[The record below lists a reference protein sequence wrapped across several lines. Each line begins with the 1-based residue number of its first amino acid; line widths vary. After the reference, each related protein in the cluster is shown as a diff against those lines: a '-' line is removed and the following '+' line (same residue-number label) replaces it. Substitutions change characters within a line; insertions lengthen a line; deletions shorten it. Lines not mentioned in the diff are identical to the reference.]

1 MKYISLFVCFF
12 IGLQSMVVPSYEVL
26 ISNIESKVD
35 TVDENQA
42 SFLSM
47 KCRDVSKSIEFKQTN
62 LMARVEKQE
71 KCVDELERRYKQK
84 KNYYELKKLEYGFEL
99 QTIQRNNSILYP
111 YKIQKNLELY
121 FDEYREIEVE
131 YLKHKKQLDK
141 NQNTL
146 SLYEEYLKR
155 LSNCQNYL
163 FKRFSNLAQINEAG
177 QHNEDS
183 MISGTEHLPDYGGY
197 ESWQQNGM
205 SCLVDGNYE
214 IDSYSSFWQNPVEN
228 GTISAGC
235 WSYPD
240 GGLHLGLDIAS
251 AMYSDVLAVANGIV
265 LYAHAPVDSN
275 NGYLGNWC
283 GWPNGGGNTIC
294 MVVAVNERLYAITYA
309 HLSSEI
315 YVTSGQ
321 QVSQGT
327 VIAKSGNSGNSTGP
341 HTHVE
346 VFELKQD
353 LNSIVEY
360 FRNSGADFS
369 FGCGFN
375 SAATCSDYACRID
388 PEIVLEGL

>member
-1 MKYISLFVCFF
+1 MKCISLFVCFF
-12 IGLQSMVVPSYEVL
+12 IGLQSMIVPSYEVL

-35 TVDENQA
+35 TIHEDRA
-42 SFLSM
+42 SFLSL
-47 KCRDVSKSIEFKQTN
+47 KCRDIAMDVTSKKMDLRIE
-62 LMARVEKQE
+62 MDKQE
-71 KCVDELERRYKQK
+71 KRVDELERRYKIK
-84 KNYYELKKLEYGFEL
+84 KNYYELKKMEYGLEL
-99 QTIQRNNSILYP
+99 QAIQKNNSILYP
-111 YKIQKNLELY
+111 YKIQKNLTLY
-121 FDEYREIEVE
+121 FDEYRNVEVE
-131 YLKHKKQLDK
+131 YLKQKKQFDK

-146 SLYEEYLKR
+146 LLYDEYLER
-155 LSNCQNYL
+155 LSNCQSRL
-163 FKRFSNLAQINEAG
+163 LKRFSHLAQINESG

-183 MISGTEHLPDYGGY
+183 MISGTEHLPDFGGY

-251 AMYSDVLAVANGIV
+251 AMYSDVLAVANGII

-294 MVVAVNERLYAITYA
+294 MVGAVNDRLYAISYA
-309 HLSSEI
+309 HLSNEI

-369 FGCGFN
+369 FGCGY
-375 SAATCSDYACRID
+375 SEAATCSGYACRID
-388 PEIVLEGL
+388 PETVLEGV

>member
-1 MKYISLFVCFF
+1 MKCISLFVCFF

-35 TVDENQA
+35 TVDENRA
-42 SFLSM
+42 SFLSL

-121 FDEYREIEVE
+121 FEEYREIEVE

-146 SLYEEYLKR
+146 LLYDEYLKR

-294 MVVAVNERLYAITYA
+294 MLVAVNERLYAITYA

-369 FGCGFN
+369 FGCGY
-375 SAATCSDYACRID
+375 SEAATCSGYACRID
-388 PEIVLEGL
+388 PETVLEGV

>member
-1 MKYISLFVCFF
+1 MKCISLFVCFF
-12 IGLQSMVVPSYEVL
+12 ISLQSMIVPSYEVL

-35 TVDENQA
+35 TIHEDRA
-42 SFLSM
+42 SFLSL
-47 KCRDVSKSIEFKQTN
+47 KCRDIAMDVTSKKMDLRIE
-62 LMARVEKQE
+62 MDKQE
-71 KCVDELERRYKQK
+71 KCVDELERRYKHK
-84 KNYYELKKLEYGFEL
+84 KNYYELKKMEYGLEL

-111 YKIQKNLELY
+111 YKIQKNLALY
-121 FDEYREIEVE
+121 FDEYRNVEVE
-131 YLKHKKQLDK
+131 YLKHKKQFDK

-146 SLYEEYLKR
+146 LLYDEYLER
-155 LSNCQNYL
+155 LSNCQSRL
-163 FKRFSNLAQINEAG
+163 LKRFSHLAQINESG

-183 MISGTEHLPDYGGY
+183 MISGTEHLPDFGGY

-251 AMYSDVLAVANGIV
+251 AMYSDVLAVANGII

-294 MVVAVNERLYAITYA
+294 MVVAVNDRLYAISYA
-309 HLSSEI
+309 HLSNEI

-369 FGCGFN
+369 FGCGY
-375 SAATCSDYACRID
+375 SEAATCSGYACRID
-388 PEIVLEGL
+388 PETVLEGV

>member
-1 MKYISLFVCFF
+1 MKCISLFVCFF
-12 IGLQSMVVPSYEVL
+12 ISLQSMIVPSYEVL

-35 TVDENQA
+35 TIHEDRA
-42 SFLSM
+42 SFLSL
-47 KCRDVSKSIEFKQTN
+47 KCRNIEMDVTSKKTDLRIE
-62 LMARVEKQE
+62 MDKQE
-71 KCVDELERRYKQK
+71 KCVDELERRYKHK
-84 KNYYELKKLEYGFEL
+84 KNYYELKKMEYGLEL

-111 YKIQKNLELY
+111 YKIQKNLALY
-121 FDEYREIEVE
+121 FDEYRNVEVE
-131 YLKHKKQLDK
+131 YLKHKKQFDK

-146 SLYEEYLKR
+146 LLYDEYLER
-155 LSNCQNYL
+155 LSNCQSRL
-163 FKRFSNLAQINEAG
+163 LKRFSHLAQINESG

-183 MISGTEHLPDYGGY
+183 MISGTEHLPDFGGY

-240 GGLHLGLDIAS
+240 GGLHLGLDIAN

-294 MVVAVNERLYAITYA
+294 MVVAVNDRLYAISYA
-309 HLSSEI
+309 HLSNEI

-369 FGCGFN
+369 FGCGY
-375 SAATCSDYACRID
+375 SEAATCSGYACRID
-388 PEIVLEGL
+388 PETVLEGV

>member
-1 MKYISLFVCFF
+1 MKCISLFVCFF
-12 IGLQSMVVPSYEVL
+12 IGLQSMVVSSYEVL

-121 FDEYREIEVE
+121 FEEYREIEVE

-146 SLYEEYLKR
+146 LLYDEYLKR

-294 MVVAVNERLYAITYA
+294 MVVAVNDRLYAISYA
-309 HLSSEI
+309 HLSNEI

-369 FGCGFN
+369 FGCGY
-375 SAATCSDYACRID
+375 SEAATCSGYACRID
-388 PEIVLEGL
+388 PETVLEGV

>member
-1 MKYISLFVCFF
+1 M
-12 IGLQSMVVPSYEVL
+12 
-26 ISNIESKVD
+26 
-35 TVDENQA
+35 
-42 SFLSM
+42 
-47 KCRDVSKSIEFKQTN
+47 
-62 LMARVEKQE
+62 
-71 KCVDELERRYKQK
+71 
-84 KNYYELKKLEYGFEL
+84 
-99 QTIQRNNSILYP
+99 LY
-111 YKIQKNLELY
+111 
-121 FDEYREIEVE
+121 DEYLE
-131 YLKHKKQLDK
+131 
-141 NQNTL
+141 
-146 SLYEEYLKR
+146 R
-155 LSNCQNYL
+155 LSNCQSRL
-163 FKRFSNLAQINEAG
+163 LKRFSHLAQINESG

-183 MISGTEHLPDYGGY
+183 MISGTEQLPDFGGY

-251 AMYSDVLAVANGIV
+251 AMYSDVLAVANGII
-265 LYAHAPVDSN
+265 LYAHAPVDPN

-294 MVVAVNERLYAITYA
+294 MVVAVNDRLYAISYA
-309 HLSSEI
+309 HLSNEI

-369 FGCGFN
+369 FGCGY
-375 SAATCSDYACRID
+375 SEAATCSGYACRID
-388 PEIVLEGL
+388 PETVLEGV

>member
-1 MKYISLFVCFF
+1 MKCISLFVCFF

-99 QTIQRNNSILYP
+99 QTIQKNNSILYP

-121 FDEYREIEVE
+121 FEEYREIEVE

-146 SLYEEYLKR
+146 LLYDEYLKR

-163 FKRFSNLAQINEAG
+163 FKRFSNLAQINESG

-369 FGCGFN
+369 FGCGY
-375 SAATCSDYACRID
+375 SEAATCSGYACRID
-388 PEIVLEGL
+388 PETVLEGV

>member
-1 MKYISLFVCFF
+1 MKCISLFVCFF

-35 TVDENQA
+35 TVDENRA

-99 QTIQRNNSILYP
+99 QTIQKNNSILYP

-121 FDEYREIEVE
+121 FDEYRDVEVD

-163 FKRFSNLAQINEAG
+163 FKRFSNLAQINESG
-177 QHNEDS
+177 KHNEDS

-369 FGCGFN
+369 FGCGY
-375 SAATCSDYACRID
+375 SEAATCSGYACRID
-388 PEIVLEGL
+388 PETVLEGV

>member
-1 MKYISLFVCFF
+1 MKCISLFVCFF

-35 TVDENQA
+35 TVDENRA

-99 QTIQRNNSILYP
+99 QAIQRNNSILYP
-111 YKIQKNLELY
+111 YKIQKNLGLY

-146 SLYEEYLKR
+146 LLYDEYLKR
-155 LSNCQNYL
+155 LSNCQSRL
-163 FKRFSNLAQINEAG
+163 FKRFSNLAQINESG

-235 WSYPD
+235 WFYPD

-309 HLSSEI
+309 HLSNEI

-346 VFELKQD
+346 VFELKQN

-369 FGCGFN
+369 FGCGY
-375 SAATCSDYACRID
+375 SEAATCSGYACRID
-388 PEIVLEGL
+388 PETVLEGV

>member
-1 MKYISLFVCFF
+1 MKCISLFVCFF

-99 QTIQRNNSILYP
+99 QAIQRNNSILYP
-111 YKIQKNLELY
+111 YKIQKNLGLY
-121 FDEYREIEVE
+121 FDEYRDMEIK

-146 SLYEEYLKR
+146 LLYDEYLKR

-163 FKRFSNLAQINEAG
+163 FKRFSNLAQINESG

-369 FGCGFN
+369 FGCGY
-375 SAATCSDYACRID
+375 SEAATCSGYACRID
-388 PEIVLEGL
+388 PETVLEGV

>member
-1 MKYISLFVCFF
+1 MKCISLFVCFF

-35 TVDENQA
+35 TVDENRA

-111 YKIQKNLELY
+111 YKIQKNLGLY
-121 FDEYREIEVE
+121 FDEYRDMEIK

-146 SLYEEYLKR
+146 LLYDEYLKR

-163 FKRFSNLAQINEAG
+163 FKRFSNLAQINESG
-177 QHNEDS
+177 KHNEDS

-369 FGCGFN
+369 FGCGY
-375 SAATCSDYACRID
+375 SEAATCSGYACRID
-388 PEIVLEGL
+388 PETVLEGV

>member
-1 MKYISLFVCFF
+1 
-12 IGLQSMVVPSYEVL
+12 MVVPSYEVL

-99 QTIQRNNSILYP
+99 QAIQRNNSILYP
-111 YKIQKNLELY
+111 YKIQKNLGLY

-146 SLYEEYLKR
+146 LLYDEYLKR

-163 FKRFSNLAQINEAG
+163 FKRFSNLAQINESG

-309 HLSSEI
+309 HLSNEI

-369 FGCGFN
+369 FGCGY
-375 SAATCSDYACRID
+375 SEAATCSGYACRID
-388 PEIVLEGL
+388 PETVLEGV

>member
-1 MKYISLFVCFF
+1 MKCISLFVCFF

-35 TVDENQA
+35 TVDENRA

-99 QTIQRNNSILYP
+99 QTIQKNNSILYP

-121 FDEYREIEVE
+121 FDEYRDVEVD

-163 FKRFSNLAQINEAG
+163 FKRFSNLAQINESG
-177 QHNEDS
+177 KHNEDS

-251 AMYSDVLAVANGIV
+251 AMYSDVLAVANGII

-369 FGCGFN
+369 FGCGY
-375 SAATCSDYACRID
+375 SEAATCSGYACRID
-388 PEIVLEGL
+388 PETVLEGV

>member
-1 MKYISLFVCFF
+1 
-12 IGLQSMVVPSYEVL
+12 MVVPSYEVL

-35 TVDENQA
+35 TVDENRA
-42 SFLSM
+42 SFLSL

-99 QTIQRNNSILYP
+99 QAIQRNNSILYP
-111 YKIQKNLELY
+111 YKIQKNLGLY
-121 FDEYREIEVE
+121 FEEYREIEVD
-131 YLKHKKQLDK
+131 YLKQKKQLDK

-146 SLYEEYLKR
+146 LLYDEYLKR

-163 FKRFSNLAQINEAG
+163 FKRFSNLAQINESG

-251 AMYSDVLAVANGIV
+251 AMYSDVLAVANGII

-369 FGCGFN
+369 FGCGY
-375 SAATCSDYACRID
+375 SEAATCSGYACRID
-388 PEIVLEGL
+388 PETVLEGV

>member
-1 MKYISLFVCFF
+1 MDVTSKKTDLR
-12 IGLQSMVVPSYEVL
+12 
-26 ISNIESKVD
+26 IEMD
-35 TVDENQA
+35 
-42 SFLSM
+42 
-47 KCRDVSKSIEFKQTN
+47 
-62 LMARVEKQE
+62 KQE
-71 KCVDELERRYKQK
+71 KCVDELERRYKHK
-84 KNYYELKKLEYGFEL
+84 KNYYELKKMEYGLEL
-99 QTIQRNNSILYP
+99 QAIQKNNSILYP
-111 YKIQKNLELY
+111 YKIQKNLSLY
-121 FDEYREIEVE
+121 FDEYRNVELE
-131 YLKHKKQLDK
+131 YLKHKKQFDK

-146 SLYEEYLKR
+146 LLYDEYLER
-155 LSNCQNYL
+155 LSNCQSRL
-163 FKRFSNLAQINEAG
+163 LKRFSHLAQINESG

-183 MISGTEHLPDYGGY
+183 MISGTEHLPDFGGY

-251 AMYSDVLAVANGIV
+251 AMYSDELAVANGIV

-294 MVVAVNERLYAITYA
+294 MVVAVNDRLYAISYA
-309 HLSSEI
+309 HLSNEI

-369 FGCGFN
+369 FGCGY
-375 SAATCSDYACRID
+375 SEAATCSGYACRID
-388 PEIVLEGL
+388 PETVLEGV

>member
-1 MKYISLFVCFF
+1 MKCISLFVCFF

-35 TVDENQA
+35 IVDENQA

-121 FDEYREIEVE
+121 FEEYREIEVE

-146 SLYEEYLKR
+146 LLYDEYLKR

-163 FKRFSNLAQINEAG
+163 FKRFSNLAQINESG

-251 AMYSDVLAVANGIV
+251 AMYSDVFAVANGIV

-369 FGCGFN
+369 FGCGY
-375 SAATCSDYACRID
+375 SEAATCSGYACRID
-388 PEIVLEGL
+388 PETVLEGV

>member
-1 MKYISLFVCFF
+1 MI
-12 IGLQSMVVPSYEVL
+12 VPSYEVL

-35 TVDENQA
+35 TIHEDRA
-42 SFLSM
+42 SFLSL
-47 KCRDVSKSIEFKQTN
+47 KCRNIEMDVTSKKTDLRIE
-62 LMARVEKQE
+62 MDKQE
-71 KCVDELERRYKQK
+71 KCVDELERRYKHK
-84 KNYYELKKLEYGFEL
+84 KNYYELKKMEYGLEL

-111 YKIQKNLELY
+111 YKIQKNLALY
-121 FDEYREIEVE
+121 FDEYRNVEVE
-131 YLKHKKQLDK
+131 YLKHKKQFDK

-146 SLYEEYLKR
+146 LLYDEYLER
-155 LSNCQNYL
+155 LSNCQSRL
-163 FKRFSNLAQINEAG
+163 LKRFSHLAQINESG

-183 MISGTEHLPDYGGY
+183 MISGTEHLPDFGGY

-294 MVVAVNERLYAITYA
+294 MVVAVNDRLYAISYA
-309 HLSSEI
+309 HLSNEI

-369 FGCGFN
+369 FGCGY
-375 SAATCSDYACRID
+375 SEAATCSGYACRID
-388 PEIVLEGL
+388 PETVLEGV

>member
-1 MKYISLFVCFF
+1 MKCISLFVCFF

-99 QTIQRNNSILYP
+99 QAIQRNNSILYP
-111 YKIQKNLELY
+111 YKIQKNLGLY

-146 SLYEEYLKR
+146 LLYDEYLKR

-163 FKRFSNLAQINEAG
+163 FKRFSNLAQINESG

-369 FGCGFN
+369 FGCGY
-375 SAATCSDYACRID
+375 SEAATCSGYACRID
-388 PEIVLEGL
+388 PETVLEGV

>member
-1 MKYISLFVCFF
+1 MKCISLFVCFF

-71 KCVDELERRYKQK
+71 KNVDELERRYKQK

-99 QTIQRNNSILYP
+99 QAIQRNNSILYP
-111 YKIQKNLELY
+111 YKIQKNLGLY
-121 FDEYREIEVE
+121 FDEYRDMEIK

-146 SLYEEYLKR
+146 LLYDEYLKR
-155 LSNCQNYL
+155 LSNCQSRL
-163 FKRFSNLAQINEAG
+163 FKRFSNLAQINESG
-177 QHNEDS
+177 KHNEDS

-309 HLSSEI
+309 HLSNEI

-369 FGCGFN
+369 FGCGY
-375 SAATCSDYACRID
+375 SEAATCSGYACRID
-388 PEIVLEGL
+388 PETVLEGV

>member
-1 MKYISLFVCFF
+1 MKCISLFVCFF

-35 TVDENQA
+35 TVDENRA
-42 SFLSM
+42 SFLSL

-71 KCVDELERRYKQK
+71 KCVDELERSYKQK

-111 YKIQKNLELY
+111 YKIQKNLALY

-146 SLYEEYLKR
+146 LLYDEYLKR

-163 FKRFSNLAQINEAG
+163 FKRFSNLAQINESG
-177 QHNEDS
+177 KHNEDS

-369 FGCGFN
+369 FGCGY
-375 SAATCSDYACRID
+375 SEAATCSGYACRID
-388 PEIVLEGL
+388 PETVLEGV

>member
-1 MKYISLFVCFF
+1 M
-12 IGLQSMVVPSYEVL
+12 
-26 ISNIESKVD
+26 
-35 TVDENQA
+35 
-42 SFLSM
+42 
-47 KCRDVSKSIEFKQTN
+47 
-62 LMARVEKQE
+62 
-71 KCVDELERRYKQK
+71 
-84 KNYYELKKLEYGFEL
+84 EL
-99 QTIQRNNSILYP
+99 QAIQRNNSILYP
-111 YKIQKNLELY
+111 YKIQKNLALY
-121 FDEYREIEVE
+121 FDEYRTAELE
-131 YLKHKKQLDK
+131 YLKQKKLFDK

-146 SLYEEYLKR
+146 LLYDEYLER
-155 LSNCQNYL
+155 LSNCQSRL
-163 FKRFSNLAQINEAG
+163 LKRFSHLAQINESG

-183 MISGTEHLPDYGGY
+183 MISGTEHLPDFGGY

-240 GGLHLGLDIAS
+240 GDLHLGLDIAS
-251 AMYSDVLAVANGIV
+251 AMYSDVLAVANGII

-294 MVVAVNERLYAITYA
+294 MVVAVNDRLYAISYA
-309 HLSSEI
+309 HLSNEI

-369 FGCGFN
+369 FGCGY
-375 SAATCSDYACRID
+375 SEAATCSGYACRID
-388 PEIVLEGL
+388 PETVLEGV

>member
-1 MKYISLFVCFF
+1 MKCISLFVCFF
-12 IGLQSMVVPSYEVL
+12 ISLQSMIVPSYEVL

-35 TVDENQA
+35 TIHEDRA
-42 SFLSM
+42 SFLSL
-47 KCRDVSKSIEFKQTN
+47 KCRNIEMDVTSKKTDLRIE
-62 LMARVEKQE
+62 MDKQE
-71 KCVDELERRYKQK
+71 KCVDELERRYKHK
-84 KNYYELKKLEYGFEL
+84 KNYYELKKMEYGLEL

-111 YKIQKNLELY
+111 YKIQKNLSLY
-121 FDEYREIEVE
+121 FDEYRNVEVE
-131 YLKHKKQLDK
+131 YLKHKKQFDK

-146 SLYEEYLKR
+146 LLYDEYLER
-155 LSNCQNYL
+155 LSNCQSRL
-163 FKRFSNLAQINEAG
+163 LKRFSHLAQINESG

-183 MISGTEHLPDYGGY
+183 MISGTEHLPDFGGY

-251 AMYSDVLAVANGIV
+251 AMYSDVLAVANGII

-294 MVVAVNERLYAITYA
+294 MVVAVNDRLYAISYA
-309 HLSSEI
+309 HLSNEI

-369 FGCGFN
+369 FGCGY
-375 SAATCSDYACRID
+375 SEAATCSGYACRID
-388 PEIVLEGL
+388 PETVLEGV

>member
-1 MKYISLFVCFF
+1 
-12 IGLQSMVVPSYEVL
+12 MVVPSYEVL

-35 TVDENQA
+35 TVDENRA

-121 FDEYREIEVE
+121 FEEYREIEVE

-146 SLYEEYLKR
+146 LLYDEYLKR

-294 MVVAVNERLYAITYA
+294 MLVAVNERLYAITYA

-369 FGCGFN
+369 FGCGY
-375 SAATCSDYACRID
+375 SEAATCSGYACRID
-388 PEIVLEGL
+388 PETVLEGV

>member
-1 MKYISLFVCFF
+1 MKCISLFVCFF

-121 FDEYREIEVE
+121 FEEYKEIEVE

-146 SLYEEYLKR
+146 LLYDEYLKR

-163 FKRFSNLAQINEAG
+163 FKRFSNLAQINESG

-346 VFELKQD
+346 VFELKQN

-369 FGCGFN
+369 FGCGY
-375 SAATCSDYACRID
+375 SEAATCSGYACRID
-388 PEIVLEGL
+388 PETVLEGV

>member
-1 MKYISLFVCFF
+1 MKCISLFVCFF

-26 ISNIESKVD
+26 ISKIESKVD

-121 FDEYREIEVE
+121 FEEYREIEVE

-146 SLYEEYLKR
+146 LLYDEYLKR
-155 LSNCQNYL
+155 LSNCQSRL
-163 FKRFSNLAQINEAG
+163 FKRFSNLAQINESG

-235 WSYPD
+235 WFYPD

-309 HLSSEI
+309 HLSNEI

-346 VFELKQD
+346 VFELKQN

-369 FGCGFN
+369 FGCGY
-375 SAATCSDYACRID
+375 SEAATCSGYACRID
-388 PEIVLEGL
+388 PETVLEGV

>member
-1 MKYISLFVCFF
+1 MKCISLFVCFF
-12 IGLQSMVVPSYEVL
+12 ISLQSMIVPSYEVL

-35 TVDENQA
+35 TIHEDRA
-42 SFLSM
+42 SFLSL
-47 KCRDVSKSIEFKQTN
+47 KRRDIAMDVTSKKTDLRIE
-62 LMARVEKQE
+62 MDKQE
-71 KCVDELERRYKQK
+71 KCVDELERRYKHK
-84 KNYYELKKLEYGFEL
+84 KNYYELKKMEYGLEL

-111 YKIQKNLELY
+111 YKIQKNLSLY
-121 FDEYREIEVE
+121 FDEYRNVEVE
-131 YLKHKKQLDK
+131 YLKHKKQFDK

-146 SLYEEYLKR
+146 LLYDAYLER
-155 LSNCQNYL
+155 LSNCQSRL
-163 FKRFSNLAQINEAG
+163 LKRFSHLAQINESG

-183 MISGTEHLPDYGGY
+183 MISGTEHLPDFGGY

-294 MVVAVNERLYAITYA
+294 MVVAVNDRLYAISYA
-309 HLSSEI
+309 HLSNEI

-369 FGCGFN
+369 FGCGY
-375 SAATCSDYACRID
+375 SEAATCSGYACRID
-388 PEIVLEGL
+388 PETVLEGV

>member
-1 MKYISLFVCFF
+1 MKCISLFVCFF

-35 TVDENQA
+35 TVDENRA

-99 QTIQRNNSILYP
+99 QAIQRNNSILYP
-111 YKIQKNLELY
+111 YKIQKNLGLY

-146 SLYEEYLKR
+146 LLYDEYLKR

-163 FKRFSNLAQINEAG
+163 FKRFSNLAQINESG

-309 HLSSEI
+309 HLSNEI

-369 FGCGFN
+369 FGCGY
-375 SAATCSDYACRID
+375 SEAATCSGYACRID
-388 PEIVLEGL
+388 PETVLEGV

>member
-1 MKYISLFVCFF
+1 MKCISLFVCFF

-121 FDEYREIEVE
+121 FEEYREIEVE

-146 SLYEEYLKR
+146 LLYDEYLKR

-265 LYAHAPVDSN
+265 LYAYAPVDSN

-294 MVVAVNERLYAITYA
+294 MVVVVNERLYAITYA

-369 FGCGFN
+369 FGCGY
-375 SAATCSDYACRID
+375 SEAATCSGYACRID
-388 PEIVLEGL
+388 PETVLEGV

>member
-1 MKYISLFVCFF
+1 MKCISLFVCFF

-35 TVDENQA
+35 TVDENRA
-42 SFLSM
+42 SFLSL

-99 QTIQRNNSILYP
+99 QAIQRNNSILYP
-111 YKIQKNLELY
+111 YKIQKNLGLY
-121 FDEYREIEVE
+121 FEEYREIEVD
-131 YLKHKKQLDK
+131 YLKQKKQLDK

-146 SLYEEYLKR
+146 LLYDEYLKR

-163 FKRFSNLAQINEAG
+163 FKRFSNLAQINESG

-251 AMYSDVLAVANGIV
+251 AMYSDVLAVANGII

-369 FGCGFN
+369 FGCGY
-375 SAATCSDYACRID
+375 SEAATCSGYACRID
-388 PEIVLEGL
+388 PETVLEGV

>member
-1 MKYISLFVCFF
+1 
-12 IGLQSMVVPSYEVL
+12 MVVPSYEVL

-84 KNYYELKKLEYGFEL
+84 KNCYELKKLEYGFEL
-99 QTIQRNNSILYP
+99 QAIQRNNSILYP
-111 YKIQKNLELY
+111 YKIQKNLGLY
-121 FDEYREIEVE
+121 FDEYREIEVD
-131 YLKHKKQLDK
+131 YLKQKKQLDK

-146 SLYEEYLKR
+146 LLYDEYLKR

-163 FKRFSNLAQINEAG
+163 FKRFSNLAQINESG

-369 FGCGFN
+369 FGCGY
-375 SAATCSDYACRID
+375 SEAATCSGYACRID
-388 PEIVLEGL
+388 PETVLEGV

>member
-1 MKYISLFVCFF
+1 MKCISLFVCFF

-121 FDEYREIEVE
+121 FEEYREIEVE

-146 SLYEEYLKR
+146 LLYDEYLKR

-294 MVVAVNERLYAITYA
+294 MVVAVNDRLYAISYA
-309 HLSSEI
+309 HLSNEI

-369 FGCGFN
+369 FGCGY
-375 SAATCSDYACRID
+375 SEAATCSGYACRID
-388 PEIVLEGL
+388 PETVLEGV

>member
-1 MKYISLFVCFF
+1 MKCISLFVCFF

-121 FDEYREIEVE
+121 FEEYREIEVE

-146 SLYEEYLKR
+146 LLYDEYLKR
-155 LSNCQNYL
+155 LSNCQSRL
-163 FKRFSNLAQINEAG
+163 FKRFSNLAQINESG

-235 WSYPD
+235 WFYPD

-251 AMYSDVLAVANGIV
+251 AMYSDVLAVANGIM

-294 MVVAVNERLYAITYA
+294 MVVAVNDRLYAITYA
-309 HLSSEI
+309 HLSNEI

-346 VFELKQD
+346 VFELKQN

-369 FGCGFN
+369 FGCGY
-375 SAATCSDYACRID
+375 SEAATCSGYACRID
-388 PEIVLEGL
+388 PETVLEGV

>member
-1 MKYISLFVCFF
+1 MKCISLFVCFF

-99 QTIQRNNSILYP
+99 QAIQRNNSILYP

-163 FKRFSNLAQINEAG
+163 FKRFSNLAQINESG

-251 AMYSDVLAVANGIV
+251 AMYSDVFAVANGIV

-369 FGCGFN
+369 FGCGY
-375 SAATCSDYACRID
+375 SEAATCSGYACRID
-388 PEIVLEGL
+388 PETVLEGV

>member
-1 MKYISLFVCFF
+1 MKCISLFVCFF

-35 TVDENQA
+35 TVDENRA
-42 SFLSM
+42 SFLSL

-99 QTIQRNNSILYP
+99 QAIQRNNSILYP
-111 YKIQKNLELY
+111 YKIQKNLALY

-146 SLYEEYLKR
+146 LLYDEYLKR

-163 FKRFSNLAQINEAG
+163 FKRFSNLAQINESG

-309 HLSSEI
+309 HLSNEI

-369 FGCGFN
+369 FGCGY
-375 SAATCSDYACRID
+375 SEAATCSGYACRID
-388 PEIVLEGL
+388 PETVLEGV